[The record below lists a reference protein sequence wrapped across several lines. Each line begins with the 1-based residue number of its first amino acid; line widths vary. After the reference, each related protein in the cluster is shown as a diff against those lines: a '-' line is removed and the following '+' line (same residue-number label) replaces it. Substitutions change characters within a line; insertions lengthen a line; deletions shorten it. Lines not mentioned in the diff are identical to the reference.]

1 MRCDIAFLKPSWH
14 FRRRAFRRSLFPFDV
29 TSHYRRATAAAFG
42 WWIKHKGNEQRKAKS
57 DERIGAD
64 SLLTL
69 AIMDRLM
76 SSAVPNPLVSTG
88 FDKYLLEVAD
98 AVNTTLDLNTLL
110 QRVAEMLKRV
120 MDYEVFAI
128 LLLNERTQELRVR
141 FQVGHPPDVAE
152 RIHIKVGQG
161 VTGKAVELREPV
173 LVNDVRAEENF
184 INSAPGVRSELA
196 VPLIAKNKVIGVL
209 DVEAGQPGAFTE
221 EHVRLLTLFGS
232 RIAIGIENARLYT
245 KVSRQAR
252 QLTLLTEIS
261 RELTSIL
268 NVDQLLKRVADL
280 LTRII
285 DYQMFSVLLLD
296 PSENVLTHR
305 FSLRFKESVQLKHQI
320 PLGRGLVGYAAEHG
334 QAVLAPDVTKDK
346 RYIEANPETRSEL
359 AIPLI
364 YKDKVI
370 GVLDIEHTRRNYF
383 NDDHVRTLT
392 TLAAQIAIAIE
403 NATLY
408 ERIAR
413 QEKRLEQDLALAR
426 ELQFRLLP
434 PKLPVFKNAE
444 VATRFAPARQI
455 GGDLYDFLK
464 YSGHGMVAI
473 AVGDVSGKG
482 APAAIYAA
490 LVSGILRSH
499 AMEEPNAASMLEGV
513 NLSLAERPIDGQY
526 VSMIYAIWD
535 DQQRT
540 LQISNSGL
548 PRPIHCRAG
557 HCSLVNVVGLPIGL
571 FPHAEYDAV
580 TLQAEPGDAFIFFS
594 DGILDATSS
603 KGEMFGRERL
613 EKVADQNVKLNAEAL
628 VDKLFS
634 AVSRHAEGVD
644 PFDDQTIVVLK
655 VKESST
661 K

>member
-1 MRCDIAFLKPSWH
+1 
-14 FRRRAFRRSLFPFDV
+14 
-29 TSHYRRATAAAFG
+29 
-42 WWIKHKGNEQRKAKS
+42 
-57 DERIGAD
+57 
-64 SLLTL
+64 
-69 AIMDRLM
+69 M
-76 SSAVPNPLVSTG
+76 SSAVPNPLVSNG
-88 FDKYLLEVAD
+88 FDNYLLEVAD

-161 VTGKAVELREPV
+161 VTGKAVQLREPV
-173 LVNDVRAEENF
+173 LVNDVRSEENF

-209 DVEAGQPGAFTE
+209 DVEAGQPGAFNQ

-296 PSENVLTHR
+296 ASGKILTHR
-305 FSLRFKESVQLKHQI
+305 FSLRFKESVQLKHEI

-334 QAVLAPDVTKDK
+334 QAVLAPDVSKDK

-464 YSGHGMVAI
+464 YTGQGMAAI

-580 TLQAEPGDAFIFFS
+580 TLRAEPGDAFIFFS

-613 EKVADQNVKLNAEAL
+613 EKVADQNLRLNAEGL

-655 VKESST
+655 VKESPA